1 MGDGLL
7 STLYCSGYTWGRT
20 WDNFEEGCHGEERL
34 ETSNV
39 VATRMGKYAF
49 VV

>member
-1 MGDGLL
+1 MRDGLL
-7 STLYCSGYTWGRT
+7 SILYCSKDTWGRT
-20 WDNFEEGCHGEERL
+20 WDNFEEVCHGEERL

-39 VATRMGKYAF
+39 VATRMGDYAF